1 MKRVSTLLFT
11 LGSFV
16 LAGNFNSISAQCN
29 VNDKYDKIISG
40 YHSSIALKSNGT
52 YAVWGAY
59 MQKTGNTDQLSPQD
73 INATNYTG
81 LTGTILK
88 AALGGSKA
96 GAAVDQGIL
105 LTSSGLWAWGVK
117 GAVLNTTQ
125 AGVSTFARITSPTGA
140 ETTGLPT
147 GILPDSV
154 ANMIATYQTLFLL
167 TKGGNVWVLTQASL
181 AIEANGGTAGSAGS
195 STWKQ
200 VKTGAGVNLQQVIAV
215 RGQVSSNSLNAFF
228 ALTASGKLYTWGN
241 STYLGDG
248 NGVAARNYATQMSLP
263 AGFTGTIKMI
273 GVTGGIAQSGYTST
287 KNTYYLLDETGK
299 LYSLGDNSQKQC
311 GDFTTTERT
320 SWVRVQKSATSGDY
334 LTNINYISAQEHN
347 SSFPGIAAINSS
359 GQLYTW
365 GNNSSG
371 MLSRTSDNTTSGS
384 ATSVVSYDPGIAV
397 GFSGVA
403 ISVEVG
409 GHTMVYLKEG
419 SDRFCYAGHQIQ
431 GSMGDGTT
439 TGAGTTSSATL
450 IHTCSSTPQ
459 LEVCGYVPVVASVLN
474 SEISAST
481 NLITANGIS
490 TSTITIRLKDASG
503 NYLTKSGGVVT
514 VTTSEGTLG
523 TVVDN
528 NDGTYT
534 VILTSSNS
542 QVTAEI
548 GFAINGTAAS
558 STTNVVFSSNL
569 PVKWGDSRAYRK
581 YKTQV
586 VEWTTEEETNISHFQ
601 VERSI
606 NGRDWTI
613 VLNKKQ
619 PTNATGR
626 HNYSFTDNE
635 YIPGIVN
642 YRVRELD
649 LDGKSAYSV
658 VMMIE
663 ADAGFNRIIAY
674 PSPADKL
681 LYVGNIEKS
690 KLGTIT
696 LYSINGEKIRE
707 WNQPKDSYDLSG
719 VQPGIYLLKVNTKD
733 GGQQTI
739 RIKKL

>member
-1 MKRVSTLLFT
+1 M
-11 LGSFV
+11 
-16 LAGNFNSISAQCN
+16 NNAQ
-29 VNDKYDKIISG
+29 
-40 YHSSIALKSNGT
+40 
-52 YAVWGAY
+52 
-59 MQKTGNTDQLSPQD
+59 
-73 INATNYTG
+73 
-81 LTGTILK
+81 
-88 AALGGSKA
+88 
-96 GAAVDQGIL
+96 
-105 LTSSGLWAWGVK
+105 TSSA
-117 GAVLNTTQ
+117 A
-125 AGVSTFARITSPTGA
+125 FARITSPAGA

-147 GILPDSV
+147 GITPDSV
-154 ANMIATYQTLFLL
+154 ANLIASYQTLILH
-167 TKGGNVWVLTQASL
+167 TKGGNVWILTQASL
-181 AIEANGGTAGSAGS
+181 AVEANGGAVGTAGS

-200 VKTGAGVNLQQVIAV
+200 VKTGAGVNLNQVTAV
-215 RGQVSSNSLNAFF
+215 RGQVSSGSYNGFV

-241 STYLGDG
+241 STYLG
-248 NGVAARNYATQMSLP
+248 NGTAVTARNYATEMTLP
-263 AGFTGTIKMI
+263 TGFSGTIKMI
-273 GVTGGIAQSGYTST
+273 GITGGIAQSSYTT
-287 KNTYYLLDETGK
+287 TRNTYYLLDETGR

-320 SWVRVQKSATSGDY
+320 SWVRAQKSATSGDY
-334 LTNINYISAQEHN
+334 FTNINYISAQEHN
-347 SSFPGIAAINSS
+347 SSYPGIAAINTS

-371 MLSRTSDNTTSGS
+371 MLSRTSDNTISGS
-384 ATSVVSYDPGIAV
+384 ATSVVSYDPGVAV

-439 TGAGTTSSATL
+439 TGAGSTSSATL

-459 LEVCGYVPVVASVLN
+459 LEVCGYVPVVASITN
-474 SEISAST
+474 SEISVSS

-490 TSTITIRLKDASG
+490 TNTVTIRLKDAAG
-503 NYLTKSGGVVT
+503 NYLTRSGGVVT
-514 VTTSEGTLG
+514 VYTTQGTLG
-523 TVVDN
+523 IVTDN

-534 VILTSSNS
+534 VVLTSSNS
-542 QVTAEI
+542 QVTAAI
-548 GFAINGTAAS
+548 TFAINGTTAS
-558 STTNVVFSSNL
+558 SSANVVFSSNL

-586 VEWTTEEETNISHFQ
+586 VEWTTDEASNVSHFQ
-601 VERSI
+601 VERSS
-606 NGRDWTI
+606 NGRDWTV

-619 PTNATGR
+619 ALTGEGR
-626 HNYSFTDNE
+626 HSYSFTDNE
-635 YIPGIVN
+635 YNPGLIN
-642 YRVRELD
+642 YRVREVD
-649 LDGKSAYSV
+649 LDGKAAYSV

-663 ADAGFNRIIAY
+663 ADPGFNRIIAY

-690 KLGTIT
+690 KLSTIV
-696 LYSINGEKIRE
+696 LYSINGEKVRE
-707 WNQPKDSYDLSG
+707 WNHPQESYDVST

>member
-1 MKRVSTLLFT
+1 MKSATILFVTGMSICLLF
-11 LGSFV
+11 SS
-16 LAGNFNSISAQCN
+16 AISAQCN

-40 YHSSIALKSNGT
+40 YHASIALKANGT

-59 MQKTGNTDQLSPQD
+59 MQKTGNADQLSPQD
-73 INATNYTG
+73 INSTNYTG

-88 AALGGSKA
+88 AALGGNKS

-105 LTSSGLWAWGVK
+105 LTTSGLWAWGVE
-117 GAVLNTTQ
+117 GAVLNNSLTGS
-125 AGVSTFARITSPTGA
+125 ATFARITSPAGA
-140 ETTGLPT
+140 ETTGLPAGLT
-147 GILPDSV
+147 PDSV
-154 ANMIATYQTLFLL
+154 ANLIATYQTLILH
-167 TKGGNVWVLTQASL
+167 TKGGNVWILTQSSL
-181 AIEANGGTAGSAGS
+181 AVEANGGAVGTTGS

-200 VKTGAGVNLQQVIAV
+200 VKTGAGVNLNQVTAV
-215 RGQVSSNSLNAFF
+215 RGQVSSSSYNGFI

-241 STYLGDG
+241 STYLG
-248 NGVAARNYATQMSLP
+248 NSSAVAARNYATEMTLP
-263 AGFTGTIKMI
+263 SGFSGTIKMI
-273 GVTGGIAQSGYTST
+273 GITGGIAQSGYTTT

-299 LYSLGDNSQKQC
+299 LYSMGDNSQKQC

-320 SWVRVQKSATSGDY
+320 SWVRAQKSATSGDY
-334 LTNINYISAQEHN
+334 FTNINYISAQEHN
-347 SSFPGIAAINSS
+347 SSFPGIAAINAS

-371 MLSRTSDNTTSGS
+371 MLSRTSDNTISGS

-439 TGAGTTSSATL
+439 TGAGSSSSPTL

-459 LEVCGYVPVVASVLN
+459 LEVCGYVPVVASITN
-474 SEISAST
+474 SEIGVSS

-490 TSTITIRLKDASG
+490 TSTVTIRLKDAAG
-503 NYLTKSGGVVT
+503 NYLTRSGGVVT
-514 VTTSEGTLG
+514 VYTTEGTLG
-523 TVVDN
+523 IVTDN

-534 VILTSSNS
+534 VVLTSSNN
-542 QVTAEI
+542 QVTADI
-548 GFAINGTAAS
+548 TFAINGTTAS
-558 STTNVVFSSNL
+558 NSANVVFSSNL
-569 PVKWGDSRAYRK
+569 PVKWGESRAYRK

-586 VEWTTEEETNISHFQ
+586 VEWTTDEASNVSHFQ
-601 VERSI
+601 VERSS
-606 NGRDWTI
+606 NGRDWTV

-619 PTNATGR
+619 AQTGEGR
-626 HNYSFTDNE
+626 HSYSFTDNE
-635 YIPGIVN
+635 YNPGLIN
-642 YRVRELD
+642 YRVREVD
-649 LDGKSAYSV
+649 LDGKAAYSV

-690 KLGTIT
+690 KLSTIT
-696 LYSINGEKIRE
+696 LYSINGEKIKE
-707 WNQPKDSYDLSG
+707 WNQPQVSYDVST

>member
-1 MKRVSTLLFT
+1 MKSATILFAT
-11 LGSFV
+11 SLFACLCVPFTTYS
-16 LAGNFNSISAQCN
+16 QCN

-40 YHSSIALKSNGT
+40 YHASIALKSNGT

-59 MQKTGNTDQLSPQD
+59 MQKTGNNDQLSPQD
-73 INATNYTG
+73 INSTNYTG

-88 AALGGSKA
+88 AALGGNKA

-105 LTSSGLWAWGVK
+105 LTTSGLWAWGVE
-117 GAVLNTTQ
+117 GAVLNNAQTSS
-125 AGVSTFARITSPTGA
+125 AAFARITSPAGA

-147 GILPDSV
+147 GITPDSV
-154 ANMIATYQTLFLL
+154 ANLIASYQTLILH
-167 TKGGNVWVLTQASL
+167 TKGGNVWILTQASL
-181 AIEANGGTAGSAGS
+181 AVEANGGAVGTAGS

-200 VKTGAGVNLQQVIAV
+200 VKTGAGVNLNQVTAV
-215 RGQVSSNSLNAFF
+215 RGQVSSGSYNGFV

-241 STYLGDG
+241 STYLG
-248 NGVAARNYATQMSLP
+248 NGSAVTARNYATEMTLP
-263 AGFTGTIKMI
+263 TGFSGTIKMI
-273 GVTGGIAQSGYTST
+273 GITGGIAQSSYTT
-287 KNTYYLLDETGK
+287 TRNTYYLLDETGR

-320 SWVRVQKSATSGDY
+320 SWVRAQKSATSGDY
-334 LTNINYISAQEHN
+334 FTNINYISAQEHN
-347 SSFPGIAAINSS
+347 SSYPGIAAINTS

-371 MLSRTSDNTTSGS
+371 MLSRTSDNTISGS
-384 ATSVVSYDPGIAV
+384 ATSVVSYDPGVAV

-431 GSMGDGTT
+431 DSMGDGTT
-439 TGAGTTSSATL
+439 TGAGSTSSATL

-459 LEVCGYVPVVASVLN
+459 LEVCGYVPVVASITN
-474 SEISAST
+474 SEISVSS

-490 TSTITIRLKDASG
+490 TSTVTIRLKDAAG
-503 NYLTKSGGVVT
+503 NYLTRSGGVVT
-514 VTTSEGTLG
+514 VYTTQGTLG
-523 TVVDN
+523 IVTDN

-534 VILTSSNS
+534 VVLTSSNS
-542 QVTAEI
+542 QVTAAI
-548 GFAINGTAAS
+548 TFAINGTTAS
-558 STTNVVFSSNL
+558 SSANVVFSSNL

-586 VEWTTEEETNISHFQ
+586 VEWTTDEASNVSHFQ
-601 VERSI
+601 VERSS
-606 NGRDWTI
+606 NGRDWTV

-619 PTNATGR
+619 ALTGEGR
-626 HNYSFTDNE
+626 HSYSFTDNE
-635 YIPGIVN
+635 YNPGLIN
-642 YRVRELD
+642 YRVREVD
-649 LDGKSAYSV
+649 LDGKAAYSV

-663 ADAGFNRIIAY
+663 ADPGFNRIIAY

-690 KLGTIT
+690 KLSTIV
-696 LYSINGEKIRE
+696 LYSINGEKVRE
-707 WNQPKDSYDLSG
+707 WNHPQESYDVST

>member
-1 MKRVSTLLFT
+1 MKSATTLFATGLIVSLLF
-11 LGSFV
+11 SSSV
-16 LAGNFNSISAQCN
+16 SAQCN

-40 YHSSIALKSNGT
+40 YHASIALKSNGT

-73 INATNYTG
+73 INSTNFTG

-88 AALGGSKA
+88 AALGGNKA
-96 GAAVDQGIL
+96 GAAVDQGVL
-105 LTSSGLWAWGVK
+105 LTTSGLWAWGVE
-117 GAVLNTTQ
+117 GAVLNNSLT
-125 AGVSTFARITSPTGA
+125 ASATFARISSPAGA
-140 ETTGLPT
+140 ETTGLPAGLT
-147 GILPDSV
+147 PDSV
-154 ANMIATYQTLFLL
+154 ANLIASYQTLILH
-167 TKGGNVWVLTQASL
+167 TKGGNVWILTQASL
-181 AIEANGGTAGSAGS
+181 AVEANGGTTSSAGS

-200 VKTGAGVNLQQVIAV
+200 VKTGAGVNLNQVTAV
-215 RGQVSSNSLNAFF
+215 RGQVSSTSYNGFI

-241 STYLGDG
+241 STYLG
-248 NGVAARNYATQMSLP
+248 NSSAVAARNYATEMTLP
-263 AGFTGTIKMI
+263 SGFSGTIKMI
-273 GVTGGIAQSGYTST
+273 GITGGIAQSSYTTT
-287 KNTYYLLDETGK
+287 KNTYYLLDESGK
-299 LYSLGDNSQKQC
+299 LYSLGDNSQRQC

-334 LTNINYISAQEHN
+334 FTNINYISAQEHN
-347 SSFPGIAAINSS
+347 SSYPGIAAINTS

-371 MLSRTSDNTTSGS
+371 MLSRTSDNTISGS
-384 ATSVVSYDPGIAV
+384 ATSVVSYDPGVAV

-439 TGAGTTSSATL
+439 TGAGSTSSATL

-459 LEVCGYVPVVASVLN
+459 LEVCGYVPVVASITN
-474 SEISAST
+474 SEISVSS

-490 TSTITIRLKDASG
+490 TSTVTIRLKDAAG
-503 NYLTKSGGVVT
+503 NYLTRSGGVVT
-514 VTTSEGTLG
+514 VYTTQGTLG
-523 TVVDN
+523 IVTDN

-534 VILTSSNS
+534 VVLTSSNS
-542 QVTAEI
+542 QVTAAI
-548 GFAINGTAAS
+548 TFAINGTTAS
-558 STTNVVFSSNL
+558 SSANVVFSSNL

-586 VEWTTEEETNISHFQ
+586 VEWTTDEASNVSHFQ
-601 VERSI
+601 VERSS
-606 NGRDWTI
+606 NGRDWTV

-619 PTNATGR
+619 ALTGEGR
-626 HNYSFTDNE
+626 HSYSFTDNE
-635 YIPGIVN
+635 YNPGLIN
-642 YRVRELD
+642 YRVREVD
-649 LDGKSAYSV
+649 LDGKAAYSV

-663 ADAGFNRIIAY
+663 ADPGFNRIIAY

-690 KLGTIT
+690 KLSTIV
-696 LYSINGEKIRE
+696 LYSINGEKVRE
-707 WNQPKDSYDLSG
+707 WNHPQESYDVST